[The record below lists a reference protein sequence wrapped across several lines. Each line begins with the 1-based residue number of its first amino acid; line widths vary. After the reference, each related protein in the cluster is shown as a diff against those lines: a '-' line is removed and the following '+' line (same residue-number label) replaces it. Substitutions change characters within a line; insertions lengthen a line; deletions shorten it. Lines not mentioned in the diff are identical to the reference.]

1 MEETVLPRAL
11 VVVLGVGDVE
21 LTEELVGAVV
31 GEVVFCVVVVLVDVL
46 V

>member
-1 MEETVLPRAL
+1 MEEAEAVLL
-11 VVVLGVGDVE
+11 VVLLRVGVVE

-31 GEVVFCVVVVLVDVL
+31 GEVVFCVVVVLVDAL